1 MKLNETLRIVRK
13 KISNKAAIVAVALV
27 LGVVGGSVA
36 GVRYTSAYQGDCDDN
51 AIVHCGRE
59 TVSQLQAAYNG
70 SSNVRSIYATA
81 PFNLSS
87 QKMAGSWAGMQ
98 RGQVDKYGVVKLE
111 NGTIVARNAITA
123 GRNPGKT
130 AAIRS
135 QSHKMAGVEAYWRG
149 TGVNMSSDAAV
160 AFIKLD
166 SNGRF
171 EFAIIRACGNPVV
184 ATPTQPPPTP
194 GLDAS

>member
-87 QKMAGSWAGMQ
+87 QKMAGC
-98 RGQVDKYGVVKLE
+98 VGVATTGLPQ
-111 NGTIVARNAITA
+111 ARMIANSKRPLLSSLINA
-123 GRNPGKT
+123 T
-130 AAIRS
+130 AASLLILTPVPRQYAS
-135 QSHKMAGVEAYWRG
+135 TPATCCTTTNQRNWR
-149 TGVNMSSDAAV
+149 V
-160 AFIKLD
+160 
-166 SNGRF
+166 
-171 EFAIIRACGNPVV
+171 
-184 ATPTQPPPTP
+184 
-194 GLDAS
+194 